1 MDSCLEQLRTAVASA
16 TNGMTTDDLTRR
28 REGKWSAAEV
38 LEHLY
43 LSYTGTTKGCE
54 RCLQAGRPLARAP
67 GWKDRLV
74 TAVVVGAG
82 YFPRGRK
89 ATKHTLPSGH
99 FGGESACGHWV
110 ADCGHGCLN
119 RSMRD
124 PVWKEH
130 PNHGSS
136 RVRPINRSAVAQVS
150 LGAWE
155 APCKADFAA
164 ARKKVI
170 LFFHLSEFRSLSG
183 RILAYGI
190 IEEGTPALRARSFM
204 SCSSSLAVFT
214 LFCFSASCCLY
225 WASSLSHE
233 PALRKR
239 LPASA

>member
-1 MDSCLEQLRTAVASA
+1 MERRGSAGASLSFVHRHHQRLRALSASGEA
-16 TNGMTTDDLTRR
+16 SGPRARM
-28 REGKWSAAEV
+28 EGSSGHGSGSGSWLFS
-38 LEHLY
+38 
-43 LSYTGTTKGCE
+43 
-54 RCLQAGRPLARAP
+54 ARAQ
-67 GWKDRLV
+67 GN
-74 TAVVVGAG
+74 
-82 YFPRGRK
+82 K
-89 ATKHTLPSGH
+89 AYAPSGH